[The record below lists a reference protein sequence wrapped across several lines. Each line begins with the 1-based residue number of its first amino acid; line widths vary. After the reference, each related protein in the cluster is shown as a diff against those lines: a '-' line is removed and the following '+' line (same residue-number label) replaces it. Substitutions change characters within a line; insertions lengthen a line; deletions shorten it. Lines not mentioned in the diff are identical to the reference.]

1 MPHSTQVPCT
11 ACRASGIP
19 FGPCWP
25 WLRFVTC
32 PGSRGLFLE
41 DVILPLLGS
50 APAFIHSPLT
60 QVHHSAQ
67 LQGSGL
73 LYGALFGTGL
83 HACVRARVCV
93 CACLHLHTLP
103 ISLGTPQGQELFFF
117 FPLDTWSMV
126 LTNCPDVLREG
137 TLEPQ
142 AGFRGEKNQ
151 KAVPCCFFP
160 VPPTSAWHAQGGHL
174 KWAFRDSGWR
184 RGGAEPGQARPPTRQ
199 GEPNQEYSGM
209 GFKCGFMR

>member
-1 MPHSTQVPCT
+1 MGLSLGLACT
-11 ACRASGIP
+11 PVC
-19 FGPCWP
+19 
-25 WLRFVTC
+25 
-32 PGSRGLFLE
+32 
-41 DVILPLLGS
+41 
-50 APAFIHSPLT
+50 
-60 QVHHSAQ
+60 
-67 LQGSGL
+67 
-73 LYGALFGTGL
+73 
-83 HACVRARVCV
+83 ARVCV

-160 VPPTSAWHAQGGHL
+160 VPPA
-174 KWAFRDSGWR
+174 
-184 RGGAEPGQARPPTRQ
+184 
-199 GEPNQEYSGM
+199 PNLSLACAGRSPQM
-209 GFKCGFMR
+209 GFLGLWLAERGC